1 MREQEALLRG
11 PPGWVMAVSKV
22 RYQGSGLNHATLPP
36 SGRQDGYL
44 TERRGDTLRGQSY
57 FSASLGTPSRCRI
70 IHPGVI
76 MRADTTNRQTGE
88 SAPDLSTRANWVIPE
103 HLLLCSSFL

>member
-22 RYQGSGLNHATLPP
+22 RYQGSGLNHETLPP

-44 TERRGDTLRGQSY
+44 TLSG
-57 FSASLGTPSRCRI
+57 
-70 IHPGVI
+70 
-76 MRADTTNRQTGE
+76 GE
-88 SAPDLSTRANWVIPE
+88 IL
-103 HLLLCSSFL
+103 